1 LLFFWAVFAQA
12 FIHAQVGSV
21 IEDIEMPGLDG
32 VKHHLLSNTTANVF
46 FFIKPGLEHTRT
58 TLQQIARCEKE
69 FTGKP
74 VYWVAIVSD
83 RIPKAEVEA
92 EIKEAGLAMP
102 VVIDVGDE
110 LYGKLGVALTPVAG
124 FADQDHKL
132 VAYQPY
138 MKVNYEN
145 VIRAQVKHLLKEI
158 SDQELEQV
166 LKPPEATQGG
176 EAEVARR
183 YLKLAERQL
192 GMKNYEKAIENV
204 KRSLERDTNAPA
216 AHILLSRIYGA
227 QENKPEA
234 LKALE
239 QALKL
244 DPTNAAALELKEKL
258 K

>member
-1 LLFFWAVFAQA
+1 MAQA

-21 IEDIEMPGLDG
+21 IENIEMPGLDG
-32 VKHHLLSNTTANVF
+32 AKHHLLSNTIANVF

-58 TLQQIARCEKE
+58 TLQQIATCEKE
-69 FTGKP
+69 FAGKS

-83 RIPKAEVEA
+83 RIPKAEA
-92 EIKEAGLAMP
+92 ETAIKEAGLAMP
-102 VVIDVGDE
+102 VLVDVGDE

-124 FADQDHKL
+124 FADQEHKL
-132 VAYQPY
+132 AAYQPY

-145 VIRAQVKHLLKEI
+145 IIRAQVKHLLNEI
-158 SDQELEQV
+158 SDAELEQV

-192 GMKNYEKAIENV
+192 AMKNFEKALDNV
-204 KRSLERDTNAPA
+204 NKSLEKDFNAPA
-216 AHILLSRIYGA
+216 AHLLLGRIYAA
-227 QENKPEA
+227 QEKTPEA

-244 DPTNAAALELKEKL
+244 DPTNAAALELKKKL
-258 K
+258 E